1 MLLIRLENKT
11 YNIQSKNIS
20 ILKNQTV
27 FLYNT
32 SILLEYSDNL
42 FKVDKTGDIY
52 VHLLIR

>member
-11 YNIQSKNIS
+11 YNIPSKNIS

-27 FLYNT
+27 FLNNT